1 MKLHQHS
8 KEEVLK
14 PDVLRRVPLRN
25 EIEIFKILADKSC
38 PNLAQCFG
46 SSIKAPM
53 HIFIERAPKGD
64 LLTYLQD
71 FATHD
76 TPPEVEI
83 LIQIALDVCNAM
95 VYLGEHDIIHRDLCA
110 NNCLVFMNE
119 GNLLIKLGDF
129 HLAVHSHSG
138 TKLPIS
144 PRRRQSSL
152 GSSIEDLSDRF
163 AVRWTAVEALQF
175 GKFSTASDV
184 WSFGVLLSEIFT
196 FGLKPYVN
204 MPSGL
209 SLDADGDVR
218 NYVSRLLLFRQLLNC
233 QGVTTY
239 TFLLLVCHFIF
250 PRLINQLT
258 ASSTFGHSY

>member
-1 MKLHQHS
+1 
-8 KEEVLK
+8 
-14 PDVLRRVPLRN
+14 
-25 EIEIFKILADKSC
+25 
-38 PNLAQCFG
+38 
-46 SSIKAPM
+46 
-53 HIFIERAPKGD
+53 
-64 LLTYLQD
+64 
-71 FATHD
+71 
-76 TPPEVEI
+76 
-83 LIQIALDVCNAM
+83 
-95 VYLGEHDIIHRDLCA
+95 
-110 NNCLVFMNE
+110 MNE

-144 PRRRQSSL
+144 PRRRQSFL
-152 GSSIEDLSDRF
+152 GPSIEDLSDRF

-175 GKFSTASDV
+175 GKFSSASDV

-233 QGVTTY
+233 KGVTT
-239 TFLLLVCHFIF
+239 
-250 PRLINQLT
+250 
-258 ASSTFGHSY
+258 